1 MKKRRRLLSVVVVL
15 VIGLAALVGPA
26 SVAAADDGGTMTDGG
41 LTFAIPG
48 ILSLMGLPGD
58 QGAAITLDLA
68 NLNATATL
76 EGMGF
81 GPRGFDWKAVTVAQK
96 VPAGMQ
102 GVTISDAKAS
112 IAGPSTGFSTDAS
125 AHLEV
130 RPSDALQAQAT
141 VGLTYNGL
149 TRQTYVAV
157 SDVGFAVDTPAVGVE
172 LANLSNLGGA
182 VTADSAQLA
191 FPAAGATTTLS
202 GVNISPRGLDFDA
215 LTVQQ
220 RGLMAGQ
227 AAALRD
233 LQLVIRGP
241 SGAYAT
247 EGSVVVQLNAGG
259 LAQAEAKISL
269 MYEPTTGK
277 FVANVSEGSAW
288 LRTEALTVE
297 LSGITYS
304 GSTLQ
309 IEKIALAVPP
319 ARLSGEISGIVVGG
333 GGIAFQEAWL
343 RYTPDPA
350 AGGAFSGL
358 AFGVENVEGAYVFT
372 TQATIKPAVQQ

>member
-1 MKKRRRLLSVVVVL
+1 MRKRRRLLSVVVVV
-15 VIGLAALVGPA
+15 VIGMAALAGPA
-26 SVAAADDGGTMTDGG
+26 AVSADDGGTTTDGG

-48 ILSLMGLPGD
+48 ILSLMGLQGD

-68 NLNATATL
+68 NLNATATVA
-76 EGMGF
+76 GMGF
-81 GPRGFDWKAVTVAQK
+81 GPRGFDWQAITLAQK
-96 VPAGMQ
+96 VPAGMP
-102 GVTISDAKAS
+102 GVTITDAVATV
-112 IAGPSTGFSTDAS
+112 AGPSTGFTTDAS
-125 AHLEV
+125 AHLQV
-130 RPSDALQAQAT
+130 RPSDALQAQAS
-141 VGLTYNGL
+141 VGLKYDGL
-149 TRQTYVAV
+149 TRQTTVAV
-157 SDVGFAVDTPAVGVE
+157 SDVGLAVDTPALGVE

-182 VTADSAQLA
+182 VTAESAQVA
-191 FPAAGATTTLS
+191 IPAAGATTTLS
-202 GVNISPRGLDFDA
+202 GVNISSRGLDFDA
-215 LTVQQ
+215 VTVQQ
-220 RGLMAGQ
+220 RGLVAGQ

-247 EGSVVVQLNAGG
+247 EASVVVQLNAGG

-309 IEKIALAVPP
+309 IETIALAVPA
-319 ARLSGEISGIVVGG
+319 ARLSGELSGIVIGG
-333 GGIAFQEAWL
+333 GAGISFQEAWL
-343 RYTPDPA
+343 RYIPDPA

-372 TQATIKPAVQQ
+372 TQATIKPAAAR